1 MMNDAL
7 LEQLANQW
15 KDRSD
20 ELGEWV
26 MNRWVNR
33 RDIWGRYL
41 AEKYR
46 GESNTGAPKNKA
58 ITAPFSRERGKISLQ
73 VSSLVK
79 HFKAK
84 EGSGLLGVHS
94 QAANGTCRWF
104 AIDIDYHTPDDH
116 TGSREANYLAAT
128 TWFKRLQSKGFDPLL
143 MDSNGDGGYHLLQFF
158 EGPMN
163 TKTVRGFVKELI
175 SDYEVLGLDE
185 SPDLFPGSHG
195 SRSFGSWLRLP
206 GRHHTR
212 KHFTRVFDDEPFA
225 DNEWLEGHDAID
237 RMLAIRPATQEL
249 LEQHGITTKRL
260 TICLDFDG
268 VIHSYQSGWQG
279 AGVVSD
285 PPIHKVDVA
294 IRRLRKD
301 FRVVVHSARC
311 NTEEGRTAIANW
323 LAKHQIEVDEVCEH
337 KPPAHVYVDDRA
349 VHFSGDWDE
358 TIAKVKAFHK

>member
-7 LEQLANQW
+7 FEQLANQW
-15 KDRSD
+15 RERSQ

-26 MNRWVNR
+26 MSQWVNR

-46 GESNTGAPKNKA
+46 GESNTRAPKNKA

-73 VSSLVK
+73 VSSLEK

-84 EGSGLLGVHS
+84 DGSGLLGVHS

-158 EGPMN
+158 DGPMN
-163 TKTVRGFVKELI
+163 TTTVRTFVKELI
-175 SDYEVLGLDE
+175 ADFEVLGLDE

-212 KHFTRVFDDEPFA
+212 KHFTRVFDDKPFA

-237 RMLAIRPATQEL
+237 RMLATRPATQEL

-285 PPIHKVDVA
+285 PPIHNVDAA
-294 IRRLRKD
+294 IRRLKKD
-301 FRVVVHSARC
+301 YRVVVHSARC

-337 KPPAHVYVDDRA
+337 KPQAHVYVDDRA
-349 VHFSGDWDE
+349 VQFSGDWDE
-358 TIAKVKAFHK
+358 TIANVKAFQK